1 MKRLIVVFCG
11 IFFSCN
17 LESQSEIAVTSQ
29 SQTVAVSGDYD
40 MLYTMVYAV
49 PETRSDE
56 IAGKNSFRLTAQTS
70 SRSVAG
76 NPSSGWEPAEDSG
89 VPAASAFYGRLRDRE
104 TELLKSGAS
113 AVAARALSAAA
124 EAVIGGARSFWVF
137 RDPSMIEVSTVC
149 RKITE
154 NSIFYTEENAAA
166 VTDEHLDYLASE
178 LEEKLPLMREKFGYE
193 NDIDGNGKLIYVI
206 ANMGED
212 IFGYFYAIDK
222 YADEIGSNNGDILY
236 INALY
241 FSQFEEYKIDL
252 AATLVHEF
260 QHMAFFDTLVRLGR
274 THSAAVWINEGLSM
288 LAEFFC
294 GYAEPHESYI
304 TGTLSNQGVSL
315 IEDDGDSVDYG
326 LSLLFM
332 RYLQERFGESFIKEI
347 YSSSQTGTASVEEA
361 VGVDFNT
368 LFEDF
373 VKMILL
379 TGRNVTTDS
388 RYDIPAFNYTKGTA
402 GYAENGFCLYQ
413 LIDDIYGTFGFSLS
427 IDLRRSYGMNV
438 ENMKNYS
445 FYLFK
450 WSNRPVTLFQFNATD
465 TVNFETGAF

>member
-1 MKRLIVVFCG
+1 MKRLLIVFCC
-11 IFFSCN
+11 IFFGCD
-17 LESQSEIAVTSQ
+17 LENQGGKVTVQ
-29 SQTVAVSGDYD
+29 AQAVAVSGSYNS
-40 MLYTMVYAV
+40 LYTMVYAV
-49 PETRSDE
+49 PETRTD
-56 IAGKNSFRLTAQTS
+56 GTGGRNSFQITAQTS

-76 NPSSGWEPAEDSG
+76 NPSSGGEPAEDSG
-89 VPAASAFYGRLRDRE
+89 VPAASAFYGRLRE
-104 TELLKSGAS
+104 SEAALLKNGVP
-113 AVAARALSAAA
+113 AVAARTLQTSAGASVGETRQFWILSGSYMK
-124 EAVIGGARSFWVF
+124 ET
-137 RDPSMIEVSTVC
+137 ETVC
-149 RKITE
+149 RKITG
-154 NSIFYTEENAAA
+154 NSVFYVEKEASA
-166 VTDEHLDYLASE
+166 VTEQHLDYLAGE
-178 LEEKLPLMREKFGYE
+178 LEEKLPLMREKFGRE
-193 NDIDGNGKLIYVI
+193 SDTDGNGKLIYVI
-206 ANMGED
+206 AETEESV
-212 IFGYFYAIDK
+212 FGYFYAVDK
-222 YADEIGSNNGDILY
+222 YEGETDSNNGDILY

-241 FSQFEEYKIDL
+241 FSEFEKYKIDL

-288 LAEFFC
+288 LAEYFC
-294 GYAEPHESYI
+294 GYAAPHEDYI
-304 TGTLSNQGVSL
+304 KGMLYNQGVSL

-332 RYLQERFGESFIKEI
+332 RYLQERFGEAFIKKL
-347 YSSSQTGTASVEEA
+347 YNSPQTGTASVEEA
-361 VGVDFNT
+361 VGADFNT

-373 VKMILL
+373 VRMILL

-388 RYDIPAFNYTKGTA
+388 RYDIPAFNYPKGSA

-465 TVNFETGAF
+465 TVNFETEAF

>member
-1 MKRLIVVFCG
+1 MKRLLIVFCC
-11 IFFSCN
+11 IFFGCD
-17 LESQSEIAVTSQ
+17 LENQGGKVTV
-29 SQTVAVSGDYD
+29 QTQAVAVSGSYD
-40 MLYTMVYAV
+40 SLYTMVYAV

-76 NPSSGWEPAEDSG
+76 NPSADGEPAEDSG
-89 VPAASAFYGRLRDRE
+89 VPAAAAFYGRLRDRE

-113 AVAARALSAAA
+113 AVAARSLRTSA
-124 EAVIGGARSFWVF
+124 GASVGETRQFWIF
-137 RDPSMIEVSTVC
+137 SGSYMKETKTVC
-149 RKITE
+149 RKITG
-154 NSIFYTEENAAA
+154 NSVFYVEKEASA
-166 VTDEHLDYLASE
+166 VTEQHLDYLASE

-206 ANMGED
+206 AETEESV
-212 IFGYFYAIDK
+212 FGYFYAVDK
-222 YADEIGSNNGDILY
+222 YEGETDSNNGDILY

-241 FSQFEEYKIDL
+241 FSEFEKYKIDL

-288 LAEFFC
+288 LAEYFC
-294 GYAEPHESYI
+294 GYAAPHEDYI
-304 TGTLSNQGVSL
+304 KGMLYNQGVSL

-332 RYLQERFGESFIKEI
+332 RYLQERFGGAFIKKL
-347 YSSSQTGTASVEEA
+347 YNSPQTGTASVEEA
-361 VGVDFNT
+361 IGVDFNT

-373 VKMILL
+373 VRMILL
-379 TGRNVTTDS
+379 TGRGVTDDS
-388 RYDIPAFNYTKGTA
+388 RYNISAFNHAEGTA
-402 GYAENGFCLYQ
+402 GYGENGFCLYR
-413 LIDDIYGTFGFSLS
+413 LIDTVYVAYGFPQTV
-427 IDLRRSYGMNV
+427 DLRRSYGMEV
-438 ENMKNYS
+438 QNMKNYS

-450 WSNRPVTLFQFNATD
+450 WSNRPVTLFQFDATD

>member
-17 LESQSEIAVTSQ
+17 LESQSEIAVTPQ

-70 SRSVAG
+70 SRSVSA
-76 NPSSGWEPAEDSG
+76 NPSSAVFSAKETGTSS
-89 VPAASAFYGRLRDRE
+89 AAAFYGRLRDRE

-124 EAVIGGARSFWVF
+124 EAVIGESRSFWVF
-137 RDPSMIEVSTVC
+137 RGSSMTEVSTVC

-222 YADEIGSNNGDILY
+222 YADENGSNNGDILY

-241 FSQFEEYKIDL
+241 FSPFEEYKIDL

-260 QHMAFFDTLVRLGR
+260 QHMAFFDTLVNRGE
-274 THSAAVWINEGLSM
+274 TQTAAVWINEGLSM

-332 RYLQERFGESFIKEI
+332 RYLQERFGESFIKKI

-361 VGVDFNT
+361 VGDDFNT

-402 GYAENGFCLYQ
+402 GYGENGFCLSR
-413 LIDDIYGTFGFSLS
+413 LIDTVYAAHGFSQTV
-427 IDLRRSYGMNV
+427 DLRRSYGMEV
-438 ENMKNYS
+438 KNMKNYS

-450 WSNRPVTLFQFNATD
+450 WSNRPVTLFQFDATD
-465 TVNFETGAF
+465 TVNFETEAF

>member
-1 MKRLIVVFCG
+1 MKRLVVVFCG

-29 SQTVAVSGDYD
+29 SQTVAVSGDYG

-70 SRSVAG
+70 SRSVSA
-76 NPSSGWEPAEDSG
+76 NPSSAVFSAKGTGTSS
-89 VPAASAFYGRLRDRE
+89 AAAFYGRLRDRE

-113 AVAARALSAAA
+113 AVAARALSAAT
-124 EAVIGGARSFWVF
+124 EAVIGKSRSFWVF
-137 RDPSMIEVSTVC
+137 HDSSMREVSTVC
-149 RKITE
+149 RKITK
-154 NSIFYTEENAAA
+154 NSIFYTEESAAA

-222 YADEIGSNNGDILY
+222 CADKIESNNGDILY

-241 FSQFEEYKIDL
+241 FSPFEEYKIDL

-260 QHMAFFDTLVRLGR
+260 QHMAFFDTLVNRGE
-274 THSAAVWINEGLSM
+274 TQTAAVWINEGLSM

-304 TGTLSNQGVSL
+304 TGTLYNQGVSL

-332 RYLQERFGESFIKEI
+332 RYLQERFGESFIKGI

-388 RYDIPAFNYTKGTA
+388 RYDIPAFNYTEGTA

-413 LIDDIYGTFGFSLS
+413 LIDDIYGTFEFSQT

-450 WSNRPVTLFQFNATD
+450 WSNRPVTLFQFDATD

>member
-29 SQTVAVSGDYD
+29 SQAVAVSGSYNS
-40 MLYTMVYAV
+40 LYTMVYAV

-70 SRSVAG
+70 SRSVSA
-76 NPSSGWEPAEDSG
+76 NPSSAVFSAKETGTSS
-89 VPAASAFYGRLRDRE
+89 AAAFYGRLRDRE

-124 EAVIGGARSFWVF
+124 EAVIGESRSFWVF
-137 RDPSMIEVSTVC
+137 RGSLMIEVSTVC

-206 ANMGED
+206 AETEESV
-212 IFGYFYAIDK
+212 FGYFYAVDK
-222 YADEIGSNNGDILY
+222 YEGETGSNNGDILY

-241 FSQFEEYKIDL
+241 FSEFEKYKIDL

-274 THSAAVWINEGLSM
+274 THSAVWINEGLSM

-332 RYLQERFGESFIKEI
+332 RYLQERFGESFIKKI

-388 RYDIPAFNYTKGTA
+388 RYDIPAFNYPKGSA

-450 WSNRPVTLFQFNATD
+450 WSNRPVTLFQFDATD
-465 TVNFETGAF
+465 TVNFETEAF

>member
-1 MKRLIVVFCG
+1 MKRLLIVFCC
-11 IFFSCN
+11 IFFGCD
-17 LESQSEIAVTSQ
+17 LENQGGKVTV
-29 SQTVAVSGDYD
+29 QTQAVAVSGDYD

-70 SRSVAG
+70 PRSVAG
-76 NPSSGWEPAEDSG
+76 NPSADGDPAEDSG
-89 VPAASAFYGRLRDRE
+89 VPAAAAFYGRLRESEAALLKNGVPAAAARSLRTSAGASVGETRQFWIFSGSYMKE
-104 TELLKSGAS
+104 TE
-113 AVAARALSAAA
+113 
-124 EAVIGGARSFWVF
+124 
-137 RDPSMIEVSTVC
+137 TVC
-149 RKITE
+149 RKITG
-154 NSIFYTEENAAA
+154 NSVFYVEKEASA
-166 VTDEHLDYLASE
+166 VTEQHLDYLAGE
-178 LEEKLPLMREKFGYE
+178 LEEKLPLMREKFGNE
-193 NDIDGNGKLIYVI
+193 NDTDGNGKLIYVI

-236 INALY
+236 INAL
-241 FSQFEEYKIDL
+241 DL

-260 QHMAFFDTLVRLGR
+260 QHMAFFDTLVNRGE
-274 THSAAVWINEGLSM
+274 TQTAAVWINEGLSM

-332 RYLQERFGESFIKEI
+332 RYLQERFGESFIKKI

-361 VGVDFNT
+361 VGDDFNT

-388 RYDIPAFNYTKGTA
+388 RYDIPAFNYPKGSA

-450 WSNRPVTLFQFNATD
+450 WSNRPVTLLQISGTD

>member
-1 MKRLIVVFCG
+1 MKRLLIVFCC
-11 IFFSCN
+11 IFFGCD
-17 LESQSEIAVTSQ
+17 LENQGGKVTV
-29 SQTVAVSGDYD
+29 QTQAVAVSGSYD
-40 MLYTMVYAV
+40 SLYTMVYAV

-76 NPSSGWEPAEDSG
+76 NPSADGEPAEDSG
-89 VPAASAFYGRLRDRE
+89 VPAAAAFYGRLRDRE

-113 AVAARALSAAA
+113 AVAARSLRTSA
-124 EAVIGGARSFWVF
+124 GASVGETRQFWIF
-137 RDPSMIEVSTVC
+137 SGSYMKETETVC
-149 RKITE
+149 RKITG
-154 NSIFYTEENAAA
+154 NSVFYVEKEASA
-166 VTDEHLDYLASE
+166 VTEQHLDYLAGE

-206 ANMGED
+206 AETEESV
-212 IFGYFYAIDK
+212 FGYFYAVDK
-222 YADEIGSNNGDILY
+222 YEGETDSNNGDILY

-241 FSQFEEYKIDL
+241 FSEFEKYKIDL

-294 GYAEPHESYI
+294 GYAAPHEDYI
-304 TGTLSNQGVSL
+304 KGMLYNQGVSL

-332 RYLQERFGESFIKEI
+332 RYLQERFGESFIKKI

-361 VGVDFNT
+361 IGVDFNT

-373 VKMILL
+373 VRMILL
-379 TGRNVTTDS
+379 TGRRVTDDS
-388 RYDIPAFNYTKGTA
+388 RYNIPAFNHAEGTA
-402 GYAENGFCLYQ
+402 GYGENGFCLYR
-413 LIDDIYGTFGFSLS
+413 LIDTVYAAYGFPQTV
-427 IDLRRSYGMNV
+427 DLRRSYGMEV
-438 ENMKNYS
+438 QNMKNYS

-450 WSNRPVTLFQFNATD
+450 WSNRPVTLFQFDATD
-465 TVNFETGAF
+465 TVNFETEAF

>member
-1 MKRLIVVFCG
+1 MKRLLIVFCC
-11 IFFSCN
+11 IFFGCD
-17 LESQSEIAVTSQ
+17 LENQGGKVTVQ
-29 SQTVAVSGDYD
+29 AQAVAVSGSYNS
-40 MLYTMVYAV
+40 LYTMVYAV
-49 PETRSDE
+49 PETRTD
-56 IAGKNSFRLTAQTS
+56 GTGGRNSFQITAQTS

-76 NPSSGWEPAEDSG
+76 NPSSGGEPAEDSG

-113 AVAARALSAAA
+113 AVAARALQTSA
-124 EAVIGGARSFWVF
+124 GASVGETRQFWIL
-137 RDPSMIEVSTVC
+137 SGSYMKETETVC
-149 RKITE
+149 RKITG
-154 NSIFYTEENAAA
+154 NSVFYVEKEASA
-166 VTDEHLDYLASE
+166 VTEQHLDYLAGE
-178 LEEKLPLMREKFGYE
+178 LEEKLPLMREKFGRE
-193 NDIDGNGKLIYVI
+193 SDTDGNGKLIYVI
-206 ANMGED
+206 AETEESV
-212 IFGYFYAIDK
+212 FGYFYAVDK
-222 YADEIGSNNGDILY
+222 YEGGTGSNNGDILY

-241 FSQFEEYKIDL
+241 FSEFEKYKIDL

-288 LAEFFC
+288 LAEYFC
-294 GYAEPHESYI
+294 GYAAPHESYI

-332 RYLQERFGESFIKEI
+332 RYLQERFGEAFIKKL
-347 YSSSQTGTASVEEA
+347 YNSSQTGTVSVEEA

-388 RYDIPAFNYTKGTA
+388 RYDIPAFNYPKGTA

-445 FYLFK
+445 FYLFR

>member
-1 MKRLIVVFCG
+1 MKRLLIVFCC
-11 IFFSCN
+11 IFFGCD
-17 LESQSEIAVTSQ
+17 LENQGGKVTVQ
-29 SQTVAVSGDYD
+29 AQAVAVSGSYNS
-40 MLYTMVYAV
+40 LYTMVYAV
-49 PETRSDE
+49 PETRTD
-56 IAGKNSFRLTAQTS
+56 GTGGRNSFQITAQTS

-76 NPSSGWEPAEDSG
+76 NPSSGGEPAEDSG
-89 VPAASAFYGRLRDRE
+89 GPAASAFYGRLRE
-104 TELLKSGAS
+104 SEAALLKNGVP
-113 AVAARALSAAA
+113 AVAARTLQTSAGASVGETRQFWILSGSYMK
-124 EAVIGGARSFWVF
+124 ET
-137 RDPSMIEVSTVC
+137 ETVC
-149 RKITE
+149 RKITG
-154 NSIFYTEENAAA
+154 NSVFYVEKEASA
-166 VTDEHLDYLASE
+166 VTEQHLDYLAGE
-178 LEEKLPLMREKFGYE
+178 LEEKLPLMREKFGRE
-193 NDIDGNGKLIYVI
+193 SDTDGNGKLIYVI
-206 ANMGED
+206 AETEESV
-212 IFGYFYAIDK
+212 FGYFYAVDK
-222 YADEIGSNNGDILY
+222 YEGETGSNNGDILY

-241 FSQFEEYKIDL
+241 FSEFEKYKIDL

-260 QHMAFFDTLVRLGR
+260 QHMAFFDTLVKRGE
-274 THSAAVWINEGLSM
+274 TQTAAVWINEGLSM
-288 LAEFFC
+288 LAEYFC
-294 GYAEPHESYI
+294 GYAAPHEDYI
-304 TGTLSNQGVSL
+304 KGMLYNQGVSL

-332 RYLQERFGESFIKEI
+332 RYLQERFGESFIKKI

-361 VGVDFNT
+361 VGDDFNT

-388 RYDIPAFNYTKGTA
+388 RYDIPAFNYPKGTA

-438 ENMKNYS
+438 ENMENYS

>member
-1 MKRLIVVFCG
+1 MKRLVVVFCG

-17 LESQSEIAVTSQ
+17 LESQSEIVVTSQ
-29 SQTVAVSGDYD
+29 SQTVAVSGDYG

-70 SRSVAG
+70 SRSVSA
-76 NPSSGWEPAEDSG
+76 NPSSAVFSAKETGTSS
-89 VPAASAFYGRLRDRE
+89 AAAFYGRLRDRE
-104 TELLKSGAS
+104 TELLKRGAS

-124 EAVIGGARSFWVF
+124 EAVIGESRSFWIF
-137 RDPSMIEVSTVC
+137 RDSLMIEVLTVC

-222 YADEIGSNNGDILY
+222 YADKIESNNGDILY

-241 FSQFEEYKIDL
+241 FSSFEEYKIDL

-260 QHMAFFDTLVRLGR
+260 QHMAFFDTLVNRGE
-274 THSAAVWINEGLSM
+274 TQTAAVWINEGLSM

-304 TGTLSNQGVSL
+304 TGTLYNQGVSL

-332 RYLQERFGESFIKEI
+332 RYLQERFGESFIKKI

-379 TGRNVTTDS
+379 TGRNVTTDP
-388 RYDIPAFNYTKGTA
+388 RYDIPAFNYTEGTA

-413 LIDDIYGTFGFSLS
+413 LIDDIYGTFGFSQT

-450 WSNRPVTLFQFNATD
+450 WSNRPVTLFQFDATD

>member
-1 MKRLIVVFCG
+1 MKRLVVVFCG

-29 SQTVAVSGDYD
+29 SQTVAVSGDYG

-76 NPSSGWEPAEDSG
+76 NPSADGEPAEDSG
-89 VPAASAFYGRLRDRE
+89 VPAASAFYGRLRE
-104 TELLKSGAS
+104 SEAALLKNGVP
-113 AVAARALSAAA
+113 AVAARTLQTSAGASVGETRQFWILSGSYMK
-124 EAVIGGARSFWVF
+124 ET
-137 RDPSMIEVSTVC
+137 ETVC
-149 RKITE
+149 RKITG
-154 NSIFYTEENAAA
+154 NSVFYVEKEASA
-166 VTDEHLDYLASE
+166 VTEQHLDYLAGE
-178 LEEKLPLMREKFGYE
+178 LEEKLPLMREKFGRE
-193 NDIDGNGKLIYVI
+193 SDTDGNGKLIYVI
-206 ANMGED
+206 AETEESV
-212 IFGYFYAIDK
+212 FGYFYVVDK
-222 YADEIGSNNGDILY
+222 YEGATGSNNGDILY

-241 FSQFEEYKIDL
+241 FSEFEKYKIDL

-288 LAEFFC
+288 LAEYFC
-294 GYAEPHESYI
+294 GYAAPHEDYI
-304 TGTLSNQGVSL
+304 KGMLYNQGVSL

-332 RYLQERFGESFIKEI
+332 RYLQERFGEAFIKKL
-347 YSSSQTGTASVEEA
+347 YNSPQTGTASVEEA
-361 VGVDFNT
+361 VGADFNT

-373 VKMILL
+373 VRMILL
-379 TGRNVTTDS
+379 TGRGVTDDS
-388 RYDIPAFNYTKGTA
+388 RYNISAFNHAEGTA
-402 GYAENGFCLYQ
+402 GYGENGFCLSR
-413 LIDDIYGTFGFSLS
+413 LIDTVYAARGFSQTV
-427 IDLRRSYGMNV
+427 DLRRSYGMEV
-438 ENMKNYS
+438 KNMKNYS

-450 WSNRPVTLFQFNATD
+450 WINRPVTLLQISGTD
-465 TVNFETGAF
+465 TVGFETGAF

>member
-49 PETRSDE
+49 SETRSDE

-70 SRSVAG
+70 SRSVSA
-76 NPSSGWEPAEDSG
+76 NPSSAVFSAKETGTSS
-89 VPAASAFYGRLRDRE
+89 AAAFYGRLRDRE

-124 EAVIGGARSFWVF
+124 EAVIGESRSFWVF
-137 RDPSMIEVSTVC
+137 RGSSMIEVSTVC

-241 FSQFEEYKIDL
+241 FSPFEEYKIDL

-332 RYLQERFGESFIKEI
+332 RYLQERFGEAFIKKL
-347 YSSSQTGTASVEEA
+347 YNSPQTGTASVEEA
-361 VGVDFNT
+361 VGADFNT

-373 VKMILL
+373 VRMILL
-379 TGRNVTTDS
+379 TGRGVTDDS
-388 RYDIPAFNYTKGTA
+388 RYNISAFNHAEGTA
-402 GYAENGFCLYQ
+402 GYGENGFCLSR
-413 LIDDIYGTFGFSLS
+413 LIDTVYAAHGFSQTV
-427 IDLRRSYGMNV
+427 DLRRSYGMEV
-438 ENMKNYS
+438 KNMKNYS

-450 WSNRPVTLFQFNATD
+450 WINRPVTLLQISGTD
-465 TVNFETGAF
+465 TVGFETGAF

>member
-1 MKRLIVVFCG
+1 MKRLVVVFCG

-29 SQTVAVSGDYD
+29 SQTVAVSGDYG

-70 SRSVAG
+70 SRSVSA
-76 NPSSGWEPAEDSG
+76 NPSSAVFSAKETGTSSAT
-89 VPAASAFYGRLRDRE
+89 AFYGRLRDRE

-113 AVAARALSAAA
+113 AVAARALSAAT
-124 EAVIGGARSFWVF
+124 EAVIGESRSFWVF
-137 RDPSMIEVSTVC
+137 HDSSMREVLTVC

-154 NSIFYTEENAAA
+154 NSIFYTEKNAAA

-222 YADEIGSNNGDILY
+222 YADESGSNNGDILY

-241 FSQFEEYKIDL
+241 FSPFEEYKIDL

-260 QHMAFFDTLVRLGR
+260 QHMAFFDTLVNRGE
-274 THSAAVWINEGLSM
+274 TQTAAVWINEGLSM

-304 TGTLSNQGVSL
+304 TGTLYNQGVSL

-332 RYLQERFGESFIKEI
+332 RYLQERFGESFIKGI

-379 TGRNVTTDS
+379 TGRNMTTDS
-388 RYDIPAFNYTKGTA
+388 RYDILAFNYTEGTA

-413 LIDDIYGTFGFSLS
+413 LIDDIYGTFGFSQT

-450 WSNRPVTLFQFNATD
+450 WSNRPVTLFRFDATD

>member
-1 MKRLIVVFCG
+1 MKRLLIVFCC
-11 IFFSCN
+11 IFFGCD
-17 LESQSEIAVTSQ
+17 LENQSGKVTVQ
-29 SQTVAVSGDYD
+29 AQAVAVSGSYNS
-40 MLYTMVYAV
+40 LYTMVYAV

-76 NPSSGWEPAEDSG
+76 NPSSAVFSAKETGTSS
-89 VPAASAFYGRLRDRE
+89 AAAFYGRLRE
-104 TELLKSGAS
+104 SEAALLKNGVP
-113 AVAARALSAAA
+113 AVAARTLQTSAGASVGETRQFWILSGSYMK
-124 EAVIGGARSFWVF
+124 ET
-137 RDPSMIEVSTVC
+137 ETVC

-166 VTDEHLDYLASE
+166 VTDEHLDYLAGE
-178 LEEKLPLMREKFGYE
+178 LEEKLPLMREKFGRE
-193 NDIDGNGKLIYVI
+193 SDTDGNGKLIYVI

-222 YADEIGSNNGDILY
+222 YADENGSNNGDILY
-236 INALY
+236 VNALY

-260 QHMAFFDTLVRLGR
+260 QHMAFFDTLVNRGE
-274 THSAAVWINEGLSM
+274 TQTAAVWINEGLSM

-332 RYLQERFGESFIKEI
+332 RYLQERFGESFIKKI

-361 VGVDFNT
+361 VGADFNT

-373 VKMILL
+373 VRMILL
-379 TGRNVTTDS
+379 TGRGVTDDS
-388 RYDIPAFNYTKGTA
+388 RYNISAFNHAEGTA
-402 GYAENGFCLYQ
+402 GYGENGFCLSR
-413 LIDDIYGTFGFSLS
+413 LIDTVYAAHEFSQTV
-427 IDLRRSYGMNV
+427 DLRRSYGMEV
-438 ENMKNYS
+438 KNMKNYS

-450 WSNRPVTLFQFNATD
+450 WINRPVTLLQISGTD
-465 TVNFETGAF
+465 TVGFETGAF

>member
-1 MKRLIVVFCG
+1 MKRLLIVFCC
-11 IFFSCN
+11 IFFGCD
-17 LESQSEIAVTSQ
+17 LENQGGKVTV
-29 SQTVAVSGDYD
+29 QTQAVAVSGSYD
-40 MLYTMVYAV
+40 SLYTMVYAV

-76 NPSSGWEPAEDSG
+76 NPSADGEPAEDSG
-89 VPAASAFYGRLRDRE
+89 VPAAAAFYGRLRDRE

-113 AVAARALSAAA
+113 AVAARSLRTSA
-124 EAVIGGARSFWVF
+124 GASVGETRQFWIF
-137 RDPSMIEVSTVC
+137 SGSYMKETKTVC
-149 RKITE
+149 RKITG
-154 NSIFYTEENAAA
+154 NSVFYVEKEASA
-166 VTDEHLDYLASE
+166 VTEQHLDYLASE

-212 IFGYFYAIDK
+212 IFGYFYAVDK
-222 YADEIGSNNGDILY
+222 YEGETDSNNGDILY

-241 FSQFEEYKIDL
+241 FSEFEKYKIDL

-288 LAEFFC
+288 LAEYFC
-294 GYAEPHESYI
+294 GYAAPHEDYI
-304 TGTLSNQGVSL
+304 KGMLYNQGVSL

-332 RYLQERFGESFIKEI
+332 RYLQERFGGAFIKKL
-347 YSSSQTGTASVEEA
+347 YNSPQTGTASVEEA
-361 VGVDFNT
+361 IGVDFNT

-373 VKMILL
+373 VRMILL
-379 TGRNVTTDS
+379 TGRGVTDDS
-388 RYDIPAFNYTKGTA
+388 RYNISAFNHAEGTA
-402 GYAENGFCLYQ
+402 GYGENGFCLYR
-413 LIDDIYGTFGFSLS
+413 LIDTVYVAYGFPQTV
-427 IDLRRSYGMNV
+427 DLRRSYGMEV
-438 ENMKNYS
+438 QNMKNYS

-450 WSNRPVTLFQFNATD
+450 WSNRPVTLFQFDATD

>member
-1 MKRLIVVFCG
+1 MKRLLIVFCC
-11 IFFSCN
+11 IFFGCD
-17 LESQSEIAVTSQ
+17 LENQGGKVTVQ
-29 SQTVAVSGDYD
+29 AQAVAVSGSYNS
-40 MLYTMVYAV
+40 LYTMVYAV
-49 PETRSDE
+49 PETRTD
-56 IAGKNSFRLTAQTS
+56 GTGGRNSFQITAQTS

-76 NPSSGWEPAEDSG
+76 NPSSGGEPAEDSG
-89 VPAASAFYGRLRDRE
+89 VPAASAFYGRLRE
-104 TELLKSGAS
+104 SEAALLKNGVP
-113 AVAARALSAAA
+113 AVAARTLQTSAGASVGETRQFWILSGSYMK
-124 EAVIGGARSFWVF
+124 ET
-137 RDPSMIEVSTVC
+137 ETVC
-149 RKITE
+149 RKITG
-154 NSIFYTEENAAA
+154 NSVFYVEKEASA
-166 VTDEHLDYLASE
+166 VTDEHLDYLAGE

-206 ANMGED
+206 ANMEED

-222 YADEIGSNNGDILY
+222 YADKIGSNNGDILY

-241 FSQFEEYKIDL
+241 FSEFEKYKIDL

-274 THSAAVWINEGLSM
+274 THSAVVWINEGLSM

-332 RYLQERFGESFIKEI
+332 RYLQERFGESFIKKI

-388 RYDIPAFNYTKGTA
+388 RYDIPAFNYPKGTA

-450 WSNRPVTLFQFNATD
+450 WSNRSVTLFQFNATD

>member
-1 MKRLIVVFCG
+1 MKRLLIVFCC
-11 IFFSCN
+11 IFFGCD
-17 LESQSEIAVTSQ
+17 LENQSGKVTVQ
-29 SQTVAVSGDYD
+29 AQAVAVSGSYNS
-40 MLYTMVYAV
+40 LYTMVYAV

-76 NPSSGWEPAEDSG
+76 NPSADGEPAEDSG
-89 VPAASAFYGRLRDRE
+89 VPAAAAFYGRLRDRE

-113 AVAARALSAAA
+113 AVAARSLRTSA
-124 EAVIGGARSFWVF
+124 GASVGETRQFWIF
-137 RDPSMIEVSTVC
+137 SGSYMKETETVC
-149 RKITE
+149 RKITG
-154 NSIFYTEENAAA
+154 NSVFYVEKEASA
-166 VTDEHLDYLASE
+166 VTEQHLDYLAGE
-178 LEEKLPLMREKFGYE
+178 LEEKLPLMREKFGRE
-193 NDIDGNGKLIYVI
+193 SDTDGNGKLIYVI

-222 YADEIGSNNGDILY
+222 YADENGSNNGDILY
-236 INALY
+236 VNALY

-260 QHMAFFDTLVRLGR
+260 QHMAFFDTLVNRGE
-274 THSAAVWINEGLSM
+274 TQTAAVWINEGLSM

-332 RYLQERFGESFIKEI
+332 RYLQERFGESFIKKI

-361 VGVDFNT
+361 VGADFNT

-373 VKMILL
+373 VRMILL
-379 TGRNVTTDS
+379 TGRGVTDDS
-388 RYDIPAFNYTKGTA
+388 RYNISAFNHAEGTA
-402 GYAENGFCLYQ
+402 GYGENGFCLSR
-413 LIDDIYGTFGFSLS
+413 LIDTVYAAHEFSQTV
-427 IDLRRSYGMNV
+427 DLRRSYGMEV
-438 ENMKNYS
+438 KNMKNYS

-450 WSNRPVTLFQFNATD
+450 WINRPVTLLQISGTD
-465 TVNFETGAF
+465 TVGFETGAF

>member
-17 LESQSEIAVTSQ
+17 LESRSEIAVTSQ

-76 NPSSGWEPAEDSG
+76 NPSADGEPAEDSG
-89 VPAASAFYGRLRDRE
+89 VPAAAAFYGRLRDRE

-113 AVAARALSAAA
+113 AVAARALRTSA
-124 EAVIGGARSFWVF
+124 GASVGETRQFWIL
-137 RDPSMIEVSTVC
+137 SGSYMKETETVC

-166 VTDEHLDYLASE
+166 VTDEHLDYLAGE
-178 LEEKLPLMREKFGYE
+178 LEEKLPLMREKFGRE
-193 NDIDGNGKLIYVI
+193 SDTDGNGKLIYVI

-222 YADEIGSNNGDILY
+222 YADENGSNNGDILY
-236 INALY
+236 VNALY

-260 QHMAFFDTLVRLGR
+260 QHMAFFDTLVNRGE
-274 THSAAVWINEGLSM
+274 TQTAAVWINEGLSM

-332 RYLQERFGESFIKEI
+332 RYLQERFGESFIKKI
-347 YSSSQTGTASVEEA
+347 YSSSA
-361 VGVDFNT
+361 DFNT

-373 VKMILL
+373 VRMILL
-379 TGRNVTTDS
+379 TGRGVTDDS
-388 RYDIPAFNYTKGTA
+388 RYNISAFNHAEGTA
-402 GYAENGFCLYQ
+402 GYGENGFCLSR
-413 LIDDIYGTFGFSLS
+413 LIDTVYAAHEFSQTV
-427 IDLRRSYGMNV
+427 DLRRSYGMEV
-438 ENMKNYS
+438 KNMKNYS

-450 WSNRPVTLFQFNATD
+450 WINRPVTLLQISGTD
-465 TVNFETGAF
+465 TVGFETGAF

>member
-1 MKRLIVVFCG
+1 MKRLLIVFCC
-11 IFFSCN
+11 IFFGCD
-17 LESQSEIAVTSQ
+17 LENQGGKVTV
-29 SQTVAVSGDYD
+29 QTQAVAVSGSYD
-40 MLYTMVYAV
+40 SLYTMVYAV

-76 NPSSGWEPAEDSG
+76 NPSADGEPAEDSG
-89 VPAASAFYGRLRDRE
+89 VPAAAAFYGRLRDRE

-113 AVAARALSAAA
+113 AVAARALSAAD
-124 EAVIGGARSFWVF
+124 EAVIGESRSFWVF
-137 RDPSMIEVSTVC
+137 RDSLMIEVSTVC

-222 YADEIGSNNGDILY
+222 YADEIGFNNGDILY

-241 FSQFEEYKIDL
+241 FSPFEEYKIDL

-304 TGTLSNQGVSL
+304 TGTLYNQGVSL

-332 RYLQERFGESFIKEI
+332 RYLQERFGEAFIKKL
-347 YSSSQTGTASVEEA
+347 YNSPQTGTASVEEA

-373 VKMILL
+373 VRMILL
-379 TGRNVTTDS
+379 TGRSVTTDS
-388 RYDIPAFNYTKGTA
+388 RYDIPAFNHAEGTA
-402 GYAENGFCLYQ
+402 GYGENGFCLYR
-413 LIDDIYGTFGFSLS
+413 LIDTVYAAYGFPQTV
-427 IDLRRSYGMNV
+427 DLRRSYGMEV
-438 ENMKNYS
+438 KNMKNYS

-450 WSNRPVTLFQFNATD
+450 WINRPVTLLQISGTD
-465 TVNFETGAF
+465 TVGFETGAF

>member
-1 MKRLIVVFCG
+1 MR
-11 IFFSCN
+11 
-17 LESQSEIAVTSQ
+17 ESEA
-29 SQTVAVSGDYD
+29 A
-40 MLYTMVYAV
+40 LL
-49 PETRSDE
+49 
-56 IAGKNSFRLTAQTS
+56 KN
-70 SRSVAG
+70 
-76 NPSSGWEPAEDSG
+76 G
-89 VPAASAFYGRLRDRE
+89 VP
-104 TELLKSGAS
+104 
-113 AVAARALSAAA
+113 AVAARTLQTSAGASVGETRQFWILSGSYMK
-124 EAVIGGARSFWVF
+124 ET
-137 RDPSMIEVSTVC
+137 ETVC

-166 VTDEHLDYLASE
+166 VTDEHLDYLAGE
-178 LEEKLPLMREKFGYE
+178 LEEKLPLMREKFGRE
-193 NDIDGNGKLIYVI
+193 SDTDGNGKLIYVI

-222 YADEIGSNNGDILY
+222 YADENGSNNGDILY
-236 INALY
+236 VNALY

-260 QHMAFFDTLVRLGR
+260 QHMAFFDTLVNRGE
-274 THSAAVWINEGLSM
+274 TQTAAVWINEGLSM

-332 RYLQERFGESFIKEI
+332 RYLQERFGESFIKKI

-361 VGVDFNT
+361 VGADFNT

-373 VKMILL
+373 VRMILL
-379 TGRNVTTDS
+379 TGRGVTDDS
-388 RYDIPAFNYTKGTA
+388 RYNISAFNHAEGTA
-402 GYAENGFCLYQ
+402 GYGENGFCLSR
-413 LIDDIYGTFGFSLS
+413 LIDTVYAAHEFSQTV
-427 IDLRRSYGMNV
+427 DLRRSYGMEV
-438 ENMKNYS
+438 KNMKNYS

-450 WSNRPVTLFQFNATD
+450 WINRPVTLLQISGTD
-465 TVNFETGAF
+465 TVGFETGAF

>member
-70 SRSVAG
+70 SRSVSA
-76 NPSSGWEPAEDSG
+76 NPSSAVFSAKETGTSS
-89 VPAASAFYGRLRDRE
+89 AAAFYGRLRDRE

-113 AVAARALSAAA
+113 AVAARSLRTSA
-124 EAVIGGARSFWVF
+124 GASVGETRQFWIF
-137 RDPSMIEVSTVC
+137 SGSYMKETETVC
-149 RKITE
+149 RKITG
-154 NSIFYTEENAAA
+154 NSVFYVEKEASA
-166 VTDEHLDYLASE
+166 VTEQHLDYLAGE

-206 ANMGED
+206 AETEESV
-212 IFGYFYAIDK
+212 FGYFYAVDK
-222 YADEIGSNNGDILY
+222 YEGGTDSNNGDILY

-241 FSQFEEYKIDL
+241 FSEFEKYKIDL

-288 LAEFFC
+288 LAEYFC
-294 GYAEPHESYI
+294 GYAAPHEDYI
-304 TGTLSNQGVSL
+304 KGMLYNQGVSL

-332 RYLQERFGESFIKEI
+332 RYLQERFGEAFIKKL
-347 YSSSQTGTASVEEA
+347 YNSPQTGTASVEEA

-388 RYDIPAFNYTKGTA
+388 RYDIPAFNYPKGTA
-402 GYAENGFCLYQ
+402 GYGENGFCLYR
-413 LIDDIYGTFGFSLS
+413 LIDTVYAAYGFPQTV
-427 IDLRRSYGMNV
+427 DLRRSYGMEV
-438 ENMKNYS
+438 QNMKNYS

-450 WSNRPVTLFQFNATD
+450 WINRPVTLLQISGTD
-465 TVNFETGAF
+465 TVGFETGAF

>member
-1 MKRLIVVFCG
+1 MKRLLIVFCC
-11 IFFSCN
+11 IFFGCD
-17 LESQSEIAVTSQ
+17 LENQGGKVTVQ
-29 SQTVAVSGDYD
+29 TQTVAVSGDYD

-70 SRSVAG
+70 PRSVAG
-76 NPSSGWEPAEDSG
+76 NPSTDGEPAEDSG
-89 VPAASAFYGRLRDRE
+89 VPAAAAFYGRLRDRE

-113 AVAARALSAAA
+113 AVAARSLRTSA
-124 EAVIGGARSFWVF
+124 GASVGETRQFWIF
-137 RDPSMIEVSTVC
+137 SGSYMKETETVC
-149 RKITE
+149 RKITG
-154 NSIFYTEENAAA
+154 NSVFYVEKEASA
-166 VTDEHLDYLASE
+166 VTEQHLDYLAGE
-178 LEEKLPLMREKFGYE
+178 LEEKLPLMREKFGNE
-193 NDIDGNGKLIYVI
+193 NDTDGNGKLIYVI
-206 ANMGED
+206 AETEESV
-212 IFGYFYAIDK
+212 FGYFYAVDK
-222 YADEIGSNNGDILY
+222 YEGETDSNNGDILY

-241 FSQFEEYKIDL
+241 FSEFEKYKIDL

-260 QHMAFFDTLVRLGR
+260 QHMAFFDTLVRFGR

-294 GYAEPHESYI
+294 GYAAPHEDYI
-304 TGTLSNQGVSL
+304 KGMLYNQGVSL

-332 RYLQERFGESFIKEI
+332 RYLQERFGESFIKKI

-379 TGRNVTTDS
+379 TGRRVTDDS
-388 RYDIPAFNYTKGTA
+388 RYNIPAFNHAEGTA
-402 GYAENGFCLYQ
+402 GYGENGFCLYR
-413 LIDDIYGTFGFSLS
+413 LIDTVYAAYGFPQTV
-427 IDLRRSYGMNV
+427 DLRRSYGMEV
-438 ENMKNYS
+438 QNMKNYS

-450 WSNRPVTLFQFNATD
+450 WSNRPVTLFQFDATD
-465 TVNFETGAF
+465 TVNFETEAF

>member
-76 NPSSGWEPAEDSG
+76 NPSADGEPAEDSG
-89 VPAASAFYGRLRDRE
+89 VPAAAAFYGRLRE
-104 TELLKSGAS
+104 SEAALLKNGVP
-113 AVAARALSAAA
+113 AVAARSLRTSA
-124 EAVIGGARSFWVF
+124 GASVGETRQFWIF
-137 RDPSMIEVSTVC
+137 SGSYMKETETVC
-149 RKITE
+149 RKITG
-154 NSIFYTEENAAA
+154 NSVFYVEKEASA
-166 VTDEHLDYLASE
+166 VTEQHLDYLAGE
-178 LEEKLPLMREKFGYE
+178 LEEKLPLMREKFGNE
-193 NDIDGNGKLIYVI
+193 NDTDGNGKLIYVI
-206 ANMGED
+206 AETEESV
-212 IFGYFYAIDK
+212 FGYFYAVDK
-222 YADEIGSNNGDILY
+222 YEGETDSNNGDILY

-241 FSQFEEYKIDL
+241 FSEFEKYKIDL

-304 TGTLSNQGVSL
+304 TGTLYNQGVSL

-379 TGRNVTTDS
+379 TGRNVTTDP
-388 RYDIPAFNYTKGTA
+388 RYDIPAFNYTEGTA

-413 LIDDIYGTFGFSLS
+413 LIDDIYGTFGFSQT

-450 WSNRPVTLFQFNATD
+450 WSNRPVTLFQFDATD
-465 TVNFETGAF
+465 TVNFETEAF

>member
-1 MKRLIVVFCG
+1 MKRLLIVFCC
-11 IFFSCN
+11 IFFGCD
-17 LESQSEIAVTSQ
+17 LENQGGKVTV
-29 SQTVAVSGDYD
+29 QTQAVAVSGSYD
-40 MLYTMVYAV
+40 SLYTMVYAV

-70 SRSVAG
+70 SRSVSA
-76 NPSSGWEPAEDSG
+76 NPSSAVFSAKETGTSS
-89 VPAASAFYGRLRDRE
+89 AAAFYGRLRDRE

-124 EAVIGGARSFWVF
+124 EAVIGESRSFWVF
-137 RDPSMIEVSTVC
+137 HDSLMREVSTVC

-222 YADEIGSNNGDILY
+222 YADKSGSNNGDILY

-241 FSQFEEYKIDL
+241 FSPFEEYKIDL

-274 THSAAVWINEGLSM
+274 THSAAVWINEGL
-288 LAEFFC
+288 AEFFC

-304 TGTLSNQGVSL
+304 TGTLYNQGVSL

-379 TGRNVTTDS
+379 TGRNVTTDP
-388 RYDIPAFNYTKGTA
+388 RYDIPAFNYTEGTA

-413 LIDDIYGTFGFSLS
+413 LIDDIYGTFGFSQT

-450 WSNRPVTLFQFNATD
+450 WSNRPVTLFQFDATD
-465 TVNFETGAF
+465 TVNFETEAF

>member
-1 MKRLIVVFCG
+1 MKRLLIVFCC
-11 IFFSCN
+11 IFFGCD
-17 LESQSEIAVTSQ
+17 LENQGGKVTVQ
-29 SQTVAVSGDYD
+29 AQAVAVSGSYNS
-40 MLYTMVYAV
+40 LYTMVYAV

-70 SRSVAG
+70 SRSVSA
-76 NPSSGWEPAEDSG
+76 NPSSAVFSAKETGTSS
-89 VPAASAFYGRLRDRE
+89 AAAFYGRLRDRE

-113 AVAARALSAAA
+113 AVAARAMQTSAGASVGETRQFWILSGSYMK
-124 EAVIGGARSFWVF
+124 ET
-137 RDPSMIEVSTVC
+137 ETVC
-149 RKITE
+149 RKITG
-154 NSIFYTEENAAA
+154 NSVFYVEKEASA
-166 VTDEHLDYLASE
+166 VTDEHLDYLAGE
-178 LEEKLPLMREKFGYE
+178 LEEKLPLMREKFGRE
-193 NDIDGNGKLIYVI
+193 SDTDGNGKLIYVI

-222 YADEIGSNNGDILY
+222 YADKNGSNNGDILY

-241 FSQFEEYKIDL
+241 FSEFEKYKIDL

-332 RYLQERFGESFIKEI
+332 RYLQERFGESFIKKI

-361 VGVDFNT
+361 VGADFNT

-373 VKMILL
+373 VRMILL
-379 TGRNVTTDS
+379 TGRGVTDDS
-388 RYDIPAFNYTKGTA
+388 RYNISAFNHAEGTA

-413 LIDDIYGTFGFSLS
+413 LIDDIYGTFEFSLS

-450 WSNRPVTLFQFNATD
+450 WSNRPVTLLQISGTD
-465 TVNFETGAF
+465 TVGFETGAF